1 MIRIL
6 DLYIIKKFLMT
17 FLMMF
22 LLFIPIGILVDI
34 SEKIDKFKEHEL
46 SFTEIIEYYSDF
58 VWYYGYFLF
67 PIFVFLSVIWFTSKL
82 SSNSEITAI
91 LSSGISFNRFLKP
104 YIISASIIF
113 IFSVISGMFIVPEK
127 NKSFNEFQYKYLSKN
142 KKDRNLSN
150 LYKQISENEYI
161 YVSSFN
167 PTRSQAYNFSHELF
181 NENKLLE
188 KITARNIRWIE
199 NDSIY
204 RLTDFFKRTFN
215 DDLEII
221 ESRRIYDT
229 IFNFNINDLSSLKY
243 QAKALNFF
251 ELNDF
256 IKEERASGSP
266 LLNDHLLE
274 RNRRLSIPFSVIVLT
289 LLAVSVSSFKRRGG
303 IGLNLAVGISI
314 AFIFI
319 FFDKFF
325 SVLVI
330 KSDLNAALGAW
341 APNFVFLL
349 ITIQIMKIA
358 KK

>member
-1 MIRIL
+1 MKIL
-6 DLYIIKKFLMT
+6 DKYIIKKFLLT

-46 SFTEIIEYYSDF
+46 SLVEILEYYSDF

-82 SSNSEITAI
+82 SNNSEITAI

-104 YIISASIIF
+104 YLISATIILLISAF
-113 IFSVISGMFIVPEK
+113 SGMFIVPEK

-150 LYKQISENEYI
+150 LYKQIADNEYI
-161 YVSSFN
+161 YVSSYN
-167 PTRSQAYNFSHELF
+167 PTRNQAYNFSHELF
-181 NENKLLE
+181 DQNKLIE
-188 KITARNIRWIE
+188 KISARNIRWVDE
-199 NDSIY
+199 DSVF
-204 RLTDFFKRTFN
+204 RLTDFFKRSFVN
-215 DDLEII
+215 ESEII

-229 IFNFNINDLSSLKY
+229 LFNFNIEDLSSLKY
-243 QAKALNFF
+243 QAKALSFF
-251 ELNDF
+251 ELNKF
-256 IKEERASGSP
+256 INEEKASGSP
-266 LLNDHLLE
+266 LLNNHLLE
-274 RNRRLSIPFSVIVLT
+274 RNRRLSIPFSVLILT
-289 LLAVSVSSFKRRGG
+289 LLAVSVSSFRKRGG
-303 IGLNLAVGISI
+303 IGINLAFGISL

-330 KSDLNAALGAW
+330 KSDLNAFVGAW
-341 APNFVFLL
+341 APNFVFLIVTL
-349 ITIQIMKIA
+349 QIMRMA

>member
-1 MIRIL
+1 MRIL
-6 DLYIIKKFLMT
+6 DFYIIKKFLLT

-22 LLFIPIGILVDI
+22 ILFIPIGILVDI

-46 SFTEIIEYYSDF
+46 SFTQILDYYSDF

-91 LSSGISFNRFLKP
+91 LSSGISFNRFLRP
-104 YIISASIIF
+104 YIISALIIF
-113 IFSVISGMFIVPEK
+113 LFSAFSGMFIVPEK
-127 NKSFNEFQYKYLSKN
+127 NKSFNEFQFKYLSKN
-142 KKDRNLSN
+142 KKDRDLSN

-161 YVSSFN
+161 YVSSYN
-167 PTRSQAYNFSHELF
+167 PTRSQAYNFSYELF

-199 NDSIY
+199 DDSIF

-215 DDLEII
+215 EELEII

-229 IFNFNINDLSSLKY
+229 IFNFNIDDLSSLKY

-251 ELNDF
+251 ELNEF
-256 IKEERASGSP
+256 IDEERASGSP

-274 RNRRLSIPFSVIVLT
+274 KNRRFSIPFSVIILT

-303 IGLNLAVGISI
+303 IGINLAFGISL

-325 SVLVI
+325 SVLVV
-330 KSDLNAALGAW
+330 KTDLNAMLGAW

-349 ITIQIMKIA
+349 ITMQIMKMA

>member
-1 MIRIL
+1 MRIL
-6 DLYIIKKFLMT
+6 DVYIIKKFLLT

-46 SFTEIIEYYSDF
+46 SFTQILDYYSDF

-91 LSSGISFNRFLKP
+91 LSSGISFNRFLRP
-104 YIISASIIF
+104 YVISALIIF
-113 IFSVISGMFIVPEK
+113 LFSAFSGMFIVPEK
-127 NKSFNEFQYKYLSKN
+127 NKSFNEFQFKYLSKN

-161 YVSSFN
+161 YVSSYN
-167 PTRSQAYNFSHELF
+167 PTRSQAYNFSYELF
-181 NENKLLE
+181 NENKLLK

-199 NDSIY
+199 DDSIF
-204 RLTDFFKRTFN
+204 RLTDFFKRTYN
-215 DDLEII
+215 EELEII

-229 IFNFNINDLSSLKY
+229 IFNFKIDDLSSLKY

-256 IKEERASGSP
+256 INEERASGSP

-274 RNRRLSIPFSVIVLT
+274 KNRRFSIPFSVIILT

-303 IGLNLAVGISI
+303 IGINLAFGISL

-325 SVLVI
+325 SVLVV
-330 KSDLNAALGAW
+330 KTDLNAMLGAW

-349 ITIQIMKIA
+349 ITMQIMKIA

>member
-1 MIRIL
+1 MRIL
-6 DLYIIKKFLMT
+6 DVYIIKKFLLT

-46 SFTEIIEYYSDF
+46 SFTQILDYYSDF

-91 LSSGISFNRFLKP
+91 LSSGISFNRFLRP
-104 YIISASIIF
+104 YIISALIIF
-113 IFSVISGMFIVPEK
+113 LFSAFSGMFIVPEK
-127 NKSFNEFQYKYLSKN
+127 NKSFNEFQFKYLSKN

-161 YVSSFN
+161 YVSSYN
-167 PTRSQAYNFSHELF
+167 PTRSQAYNFSYELF
-181 NENKLLE
+181 NKNKLLE

-199 NDSIY
+199 DDSIF
-204 RLTDFFKRTFN
+204 RLTDFFKRTYN
-215 DDLEII
+215 EELEII

-229 IFNFNINDLSSLKY
+229 IFNFNIDDLSSLKY

-256 IKEERASGSP
+256 IDEERASGSP

-274 RNRRLSIPFSVIVLT
+274 KNRRFSIPFSVIILT

-303 IGLNLAVGISI
+303 IGINLAFGISL

-325 SVLVI
+325 SVLVV
-330 KSDLNAALGAW
+330 KTDLNAMLGAW

-349 ITIQIMKIA
+349 ITMQIMKIA

>member
-1 MIRIL
+1 MKIL
-6 DLYIIKKFLMT
+6 DVYILKKFLLT

-46 SFTEIIEYYSDF
+46 SFTQILDYYSDF

-91 LSSGISFNRFLKP
+91 LSSGISFNRFLRP
-104 YIISASIIF
+104 YIISALIIF
-113 IFSVISGMFIVPEK
+113 LFSAFSGMFIVPEK
-127 NKSFNEFQYKYLSKN
+127 NKSFNEFQFKYLSKN
-142 KKDRNLSN
+142 KKDRDLSN

-161 YVSSFN
+161 YVSSYN
-167 PTRSQAYNFSHELF
+167 PTRSQAYNFSYELF

-199 NDSIY
+199 DDSIF
-204 RLTDFFKRTFN
+204 RLTDFFKRKFN
-215 DDLEII
+215 QELEII

-229 IFNFNINDLSSLKY
+229 IFNFNIDDLSSLNY

-256 IKEERASGSP
+256 IDEERASGSP

-274 RNRRLSIPFSVIVLT
+274 KNRRFSIPFSVIILT

-303 IGLNLAVGISI
+303 IGINLAFGISL

-325 SVLVI
+325 SVLVV
-330 KSDLNAALGAW
+330 KTDLNAMLGAW

-349 ITIQIMKIA
+349 ITMQIMKMA

>member
-1 MIRIL
+1 MKIL
-6 DLYIIKKFLMT
+6 DVYIIKKFLLT

-46 SFTEIIEYYSDF
+46 SFTQILDYYSDF

-91 LSSGISFNRFLKP
+91 LSSGISFNRFLRP
-104 YIISASIIF
+104 YIISALIIF
-113 IFSVISGMFIVPEK
+113 LFSAFSGMFIVPEK
-127 NKSFNEFQYKYLSKN
+127 NKSFNEFQFKYLSKN

-161 YVSSFN
+161 YVSSYN
-167 PTRSQAYNFSHELF
+167 PTRSQAYNFSYELF
-181 NENKLLE
+181 NENKLLK

-199 NDSIY
+199 DDSIF
-204 RLTDFFKRTFN
+204 RLTDFFKRTYN
-215 DDLEII
+215 EELEII

-229 IFNFNINDLSSLKY
+229 IFNFKIDDLSSLKY

-256 IKEERASGSP
+256 IIEERASGSP

-274 RNRRLSIPFSVIVLT
+274 KNRRFSIPFSVIILT

-303 IGLNLAVGISI
+303 IGINLAFGISL

-325 SVLVI
+325 SVLVV
-330 KSDLNAALGAW
+330 KTDLNAMLGAW

-349 ITIQIMKIA
+349 ITMQIMKIA

>member
-1 MIRIL
+1 MKIL
-6 DLYIIKKFLMT
+6 DVYILKKFLLT

-46 SFTEIIEYYSDF
+46 SFTQILDYYSDF

-91 LSSGISFNRFLKP
+91 LSSGISFNRFLRP
-104 YIISASIIF
+104 YIISALIIF
-113 IFSVISGMFIVPEK
+113 LFSAFSGMFIVPEK
-127 NKSFNEFQYKYLSKN
+127 NKSFNEFQFKYLSKN
-142 KKDRNLSN
+142 KKDRDLSN
-150 LYKQISENEYI
+150 LYKQISDNEYI
-161 YVSSFN
+161 YVSSYN
-167 PTRSQAYNFSHELF
+167 PTRSQAYNFSYELF

-188 KITARNIRWIE
+188 RITARNIRWIE
-199 NDSIY
+199 NDSIF

-215 DDLEII
+215 DELEII

-229 IFNFNINDLSSLKY
+229 IFNFNIDDLSSLNY

-256 IKEERASGSP
+256 IDDERASGSP

-274 RNRRLSIPFSVIVLT
+274 KNRRFSIPFSVIILT

-303 IGLNLAVGISI
+303 IGINLAFGISL

-325 SVLVI
+325 SVLVV
-330 KSDLNAALGAW
+330 KTDLNAMIGAW
-341 APNFVFLL
+341 APNFVFFL
-349 ITIQIMKIA
+349 ITMQIMKMA

>member
-1 MIRIL
+1 MSQKRIKAL
-6 DLYIIKKFLMT
+6 MNFNISISVKIKR
-17 FLMMF
+17 
-22 LLFIPIGILVDI
+22 I
-34 SEKIDKFKEHEL
+34 
-46 SFTEIIEYYSDF
+46 EI
-58 VWYYGYFLF
+58 
-67 PIFVFLSVIWFTSKL
+67 
-82 SSNSEITAI
+82 
-91 LSSGISFNRFLKP
+91 
-104 YIISASIIF
+104 
-113 IFSVISGMFIVPEK
+113 
-127 NKSFNEFQYKYLSKN
+127 
-142 KKDRNLSN
+142 LSN

-221 ESRRIYDT
+221 ESRRIYDA

-274 RNRRLSIPFSVIVLT
+274 RNRRLSIPFSVIILT
-289 LLAVSVSSFKRRGG
+289 LLAVSVSSFKRRE
-303 IGLNLAVGISI
+303 AVL
-314 AFIFI
+314 
-319 FFDKFF
+319 D
-325 SVLVI
+325 
-330 KSDLNAALGAW
+330 
-341 APNFVFLL
+341 
-349 ITIQIMKIA
+349 
-358 KK
+358 

>member
-1 MIRIL
+1 MRIL
-6 DLYIIKKFLMT
+6 DIYIIKKFLLT

-46 SFTEIIEYYSDF
+46 SFTQILDYYSDF

-91 LSSGISFNRFLKP
+91 LSSGISFNRFLRP
-104 YIISASIIF
+104 YIISGLIIF
-113 IFSVISGMFIVPEK
+113 LFSVFTGMFIVPEK

-161 YVSSFN
+161 YVSSYN
-167 PTRSQAYNFSHELF
+167 PTRNQAYNFSHELF

-199 NDSIY
+199 DDSIY

-215 DDLEII
+215 EELEII

-256 IKEERASGSP
+256 IDEERASGSP

-274 RNRRLSIPFSVIVLT
+274 KNRRFSIPFSVIILT

-303 IGLNLAVGISI
+303 IGVNLAFGISL

-325 SVLVI
+325 SVLVV
-330 KSDLNAALGAW
+330 KTDLNAMLGAW
-341 APNFVFLL
+341 SPNFVFLL
-349 ITIQIMKIA
+349 ITMQIMKMA

>member
-1 MIRIL
+1 MRIL
-6 DLYIIKKFLMT
+6 DVYIIKKFLLT

-46 SFTEIIEYYSDF
+46 SFTQILDYYSDF

-91 LSSGISFNRFLKP
+91 LSSGISFNRFLRP
-104 YIISASIIF
+104 YIISALIIF
-113 IFSVISGMFIVPEK
+113 LFSAFSGMFIVPEK
-127 NKSFNEFQYKYLSKN
+127 NKSFNEFQFKYLSKN
-142 KKDRNLSN
+142 KKDRDLSN

-161 YVSSFN
+161 YVSSYN
-167 PTRSQAYNFSHELF
+167 PTRSQAYNFSYELF

-199 NDSIY
+199 DDSIF
-204 RLTDFFKRTFN
+204 RLTDFFKRKFN
-215 DDLEII
+215 EELEII

-229 IFNFNINDLSSLKY
+229 IFNFNIDDLSSLKY

-256 IKEERASGSP
+256 INEERASGSP

-274 RNRRLSIPFSVIVLT
+274 KNRRFSIPFSVIILT

-303 IGLNLAVGISI
+303 IGINLAFGISL

-325 SVLVI
+325 SVLVV
-330 KSDLNAALGAW
+330 KTDLNALLGAW

-349 ITIQIMKIA
+349 ITMQIMKMA

>member
-1 MIRIL
+1 MKIL
-6 DLYIIKKFLMT
+6 DLYIMKKFLLT

-22 LLFIPIGILVDI
+22 LLFIPIGILVDV
-34 SEKIDKFKEHEL
+34 SEKVDKFKEHEL
-46 SFTEIIEYYSDF
+46 SFYQILDYYSDF

-91 LSSGISFNRFLKP
+91 LSSGISFNRFLRP
-104 YIISASIIF
+104 FIISATIIF
-113 IFSVISGMFIVPEK
+113 LVSAFSGMFIVPEK

-150 LYKQISENEYI
+150 LYKQISDDEYI
-161 YVSSFN
+161 YVSSYN
-167 PTRSQAYNFSHELF
+167 PTRNQAYNFSHELF
-181 NENKLLE
+181 NDNKLIE
-188 KITARNIRWIE
+188 KITSRNIRWVE
-199 NDSIY
+199 EDSVF
-204 RLTDFFKRTFN
+204 RLTDYFKRSYIN
-215 DDLEII
+215 NNELI

-229 IFNFNINDLSSLKY
+229 LFNFNMGDLSSLKY

-251 ELNDF
+251 DLNKF
-256 IKEERASGSP
+256 IDDERASGSP

-274 RNRRLSIPFSVIVLT
+274 RNRRLSIPFSVLILT

-303 IGLNLAVGISI
+303 IGLNLAFGIAL
-314 AFIFI
+314 AFVFI
-319 FFDKFF
+319 FFDKLF
-325 SVLVI
+325 SVLVV
-330 KSDLNAALGAW
+330 KSDFNAAIGAW

-349 ITIQIMKIA
+349 ITLQIMKIA

>member
-1 MIRIL
+1 MRIL
-6 DLYIIKKFLMT
+6 DVYIIKKFLLT

-46 SFTEIIEYYSDF
+46 SFTQILDYYSDF

-91 LSSGISFNRFLKP
+91 LSSGISFNRFLRP
-104 YIISASIIF
+104 YIISALVIF
-113 IFSVISGMFIVPEK
+113 LFSAFSGMFIVPEK
-127 NKSFNEFQYKYLSKN
+127 NKSFNEFQFKYLSKN

-161 YVSSFN
+161 YVSSYN
-167 PTRSQAYNFSHELF
+167 PTRSQAYNFSYELF
-181 NENKLLE
+181 NENKLLK

-199 NDSIY
+199 DDSIF
-204 RLTDFFKRTFN
+204 RLTDFFKRTYN
-215 DDLEII
+215 EELEII

-229 IFNFNINDLSSLKY
+229 IFNFKIDDLSSLKY

-256 IKEERASGSP
+256 INEERASGSP

-274 RNRRLSIPFSVIVLT
+274 KNRRFSIPFSVIILT

-303 IGLNLAVGISI
+303 IGINLAFGISL

-325 SVLVI
+325 SVLVV
-330 KSDLNAALGAW
+330 KTDLNAMLGAW

-349 ITIQIMKIA
+349 ITMQIMKIA

>member
-1 MIRIL
+1 MKIL
-6 DLYIIKKFLMT
+6 DLYIMKKFLLT

-22 LLFIPIGILVDI
+22 LLFIPIGILVDV
-34 SEKIDKFKEHEL
+34 SEKVDKFKEHEL
-46 SFTEIIEYYSDF
+46 SFYQILDYYSDF

-91 LSSGISFNRFLKP
+91 LSSGISFNRFLRP
-104 YIISASIIF
+104 FIISATIIF
-113 IFSVISGMFIVPEK
+113 LVSAFSGMFIVPEK

-150 LYKQISENEYI
+150 LYKQISDDEYI
-161 YVSSFN
+161 YVSSYN
-167 PTRSQAYNFSHELF
+167 PTRNQAYNFSHELF
-181 NENKLLE
+181 NDNKLIE
-188 KITARNIRWIE
+188 KITSRNIRWVE
-199 NDSIY
+199 EDSVF
-204 RLTDFFKRTFN
+204 RLTDYFKRSYIN
-215 DDLEII
+215 NNELI

-229 IFNFNINDLSSLKY
+229 LFNFNMGDLSSLKY

-251 ELNDF
+251 DLNKF
-256 IKEERASGSP
+256 IDDEMASGSP

-274 RNRRLSIPFSVIVLT
+274 RNRRLSIPFSVLILT

-303 IGLNLAVGISI
+303 IGLNLAFGIAL
-314 AFIFI
+314 AFVFI
-319 FFDKFF
+319 FFDKLF
-325 SVLVI
+325 SVLVV
-330 KSDLNAALGAW
+330 KSDFNAAIGAW

-349 ITIQIMKIA
+349 ITLQIMKIA

>member
-1 MIRIL
+1 MR
-6 DLYIIKKFLMT
+6 FLI
-17 FLMMF
+17 MF
-22 LLFIPIGILVDI
+22 LLFIQIGILVDI
-34 SEKIDKFKEHEL
+34 SEKIDKFKENEL
-46 SFTEIIEYYSDF
+46 SFTQILDYYSDF

-91 LSSGISFNRFLKP
+91 LSSGISFNRFLRP
-104 YIISASIIF
+104 YIISALIIF
-113 IFSVISGMFIVPEK
+113 LFSAFSGMFIVPEK
-127 NKSFNEFQYKYLSKN
+127 NKSFNEFQFKYLSKN

-161 YVSSFN
+161 YVSSYN
-167 PTRSQAYNFSHELF
+167 PTRSQAYNFSYELF
-181 NENKLLE
+181 NENKLLK

-199 NDSIY
+199 DDSIF
-204 RLTDFFKRTFN
+204 RLTDFFKRTYN
-215 DDLEII
+215 EELEII

-229 IFNFNINDLSSLKY
+229 IFNFKIDDLSSLKY

-256 IKEERASGSP
+256 INEERASGSP

-274 RNRRLSIPFSVIVLT
+274 KNRRFSIPFSVIILT

-303 IGLNLAVGISI
+303 IGINLAFGISL

-325 SVLVI
+325 SVLVV
-330 KSDLNAALGAW
+330 KTDLNAMLGAW

-349 ITIQIMKIA
+349 ITMQIMKIA

>member
-1 MIRIL
+1 MKIL
-6 DLYIIKKFLMT
+6 DLYIIKKFLLT

-22 LLFIPIGILVDI
+22 ILFIPIGILVDV
-34 SEKIDKFKEHEL
+34 SEKVDKFKEHEL
-46 SFTEIIEYYSDF
+46 SFYQILDYYLDF

-91 LSSGISFNRFLKP
+91 LSSGISFNRFLRP
-104 YIISASIIF
+104 FIISATIIF
-113 IFSVISGMFIVPEK
+113 LVSAFSGMFIVPEK

-150 LYKQISENEYI
+150 LYKQISDDEYI
-161 YVSSFN
+161 YVSSYN
-167 PTRSQAYNFSHELF
+167 PTRNQAYNFSHELF
-181 NENKLLE
+181 NDNKLIE
-188 KITARNIRWIE
+188 KISSRNIRWVE
-199 NDSIY
+199 EDSIF
-204 RLTDFFKRTFN
+204 RLTDYFKRSYIN
-215 DDLEII
+215 NNELI

-229 IFNFNINDLSSLKY
+229 LFNFNMSDLSSLKY

-251 ELNDF
+251 DLNKF
-256 IKEERASGSP
+256 IDEERASGSP

-274 RNRRLSIPFSVIVLT
+274 RNRRLSIPFSVLILT

-303 IGLNLAVGISI
+303 IGLNLAFGIAL

-319 FFDKFF
+319 FFDKLF

-330 KSDLNAALGAW
+330 KSDFNAAIGAW

-349 ITIQIMKIA
+349 ITLQIMKIA

>member
-1 MIRIL
+1 MRIL
-6 DLYIIKKFLMT
+6 DVYIIKKFLLT

-46 SFTEIIEYYSDF
+46 SFTQILDYYSDF

-91 LSSGISFNRFLKP
+91 LSSGISFNRFLRP
-104 YIISASIIF
+104 YIISALIIF
-113 IFSVISGMFIVPEK
+113 LFSAFSGMFIVPKK
-127 NKSFNEFQYKYLSKN
+127 NKSFNEFQFKYLSKN
-142 KKDRNLSN
+142 KKDRDLSN

-161 YVSSFN
+161 YVSSYN
-167 PTRSQAYNFSHELF
+167 PTRSQAYNFSYELF

-199 NDSIY
+199 DDSIF
-204 RLTDFFKRTFN
+204 RLTDFFKRKFN
-215 DDLEII
+215 EELEII

-229 IFNFNINDLSSLKY
+229 IFNFNIDDLSSLKY

-256 IKEERASGSP
+256 IDEERASGSP

-274 RNRRLSIPFSVIVLT
+274 KNRRFSIPFSVIILT

-303 IGLNLAVGISI
+303 IGINLAFGISL

-325 SVLVI
+325 SVLVV
-330 KSDLNAALGAW
+330 KTDLNAMLGAW

-349 ITIQIMKIA
+349 ITMQIMKMA

>member
-1 MIRIL
+1 MKIL
-6 DLYIIKKFLMT
+6 DLYIIKKFLLT

-22 LLFIPIGILVDI
+22 LLFIPIGILVDV
-34 SEKIDKFKEHEL
+34 SEKVDKFKEHEL
-46 SFTEIIEYYSDF
+46 SFYQILDYYLDF

-91 LSSGISFNRFLKP
+91 LSSGISFNRFLRP
-104 YIISASIIF
+104 FIISATIIF
-113 IFSVISGMFIVPEK
+113 LVSAFSGMFIVPEK

-150 LYKQISENEYI
+150 LYKQISDDEYI
-161 YVSSFN
+161 YVSSYN
-167 PTRSQAYNFSHELF
+167 PTRNQAYNFSHELF
-181 NENKLLE
+181 NDNKLIE
-188 KITARNIRWIE
+188 KITSRNIRWVE
-199 NDSIY
+199 EDSIF
-204 RLTDFFKRTFN
+204 RLTDYFKRSYIN
-215 DDLEII
+215 NNELI

-229 IFNFNINDLSSLKY
+229 LFNFNMSDLSSLKY

-251 ELNDF
+251 DLNKF
-256 IKEERASGSP
+256 IDEERASGSP

-274 RNRRLSIPFSVIVLT
+274 RNRRLSIPFSVLILT

-303 IGLNLAVGISI
+303 IGLNLAFGIAL

-319 FFDKFF
+319 FFDKLF

-330 KSDLNAALGAW
+330 KSDFNAAIGAW

-349 ITIQIMKIA
+349 ITLQIMKIA

>member
-1 MIRIL
+1 MKIL
-6 DLYIIKKFLMT
+6 DVYIIKKFLLT

-46 SFTEIIEYYSDF
+46 SFTQILDYYSDF

-91 LSSGISFNRFLKP
+91 LSSGISFNRFLRP
-104 YIISASIIF
+104 YIISALIIF
-113 IFSVISGMFIVPEK
+113 LFSAFSGMFIVPEK
-127 NKSFNEFQYKYLSKN
+127 NKSFNEFQFKYLSKN

-161 YVSSFN
+161 SVSSYN
-167 PTRSQAYNFSHELF
+167 PTRSQAYNFSYELF
-181 NENKLLE
+181 NENKLLK

-199 NDSIY
+199 DDSIF
-204 RLTDFFKRTFN
+204 RLTDFFKRTYN
-215 DDLEII
+215 EELEII

-229 IFNFNINDLSSLKY
+229 IFNFKIDDLSSLKY

-256 IKEERASGSP
+256 INEERASGSP

-274 RNRRLSIPFSVIVLT
+274 KNRRFSIPFSVIILT

-303 IGLNLAVGISI
+303 IGINLAFGISL

-325 SVLVI
+325 SVLVV
-330 KSDLNAALGAW
+330 KTDLNAMLGAW

-349 ITIQIMKIA
+349 ITMQIMKIA

>member
-1 MIRIL
+1 MKIL
-6 DLYIIKKFLMT
+6 DLYIIKKFLLT

-22 LLFIPIGILVDI
+22 LLFIPIGILVDV
-34 SEKIDKFKEHEL
+34 SEKVDKFKEHEL
-46 SFTEIIEYYSDF
+46 SFYQILDYYSDF

-91 LSSGISFNRFLKP
+91 LSSGISFNRFLRP
-104 YIISASIIF
+104 FIISATIIF
-113 IFSVISGMFIVPEK
+113 LVSAFSGMFIVPEK

-150 LYKQISENEYI
+150 LYKQISDDEYI
-161 YVSSFN
+161 YVSSYN
-167 PTRSQAYNFSHELF
+167 PTRNQAYNFSYELF
-181 NENKLLE
+181 NDNKLIE
-188 KITARNIRWIE
+188 KITSRNIRWVE
-199 NDSIY
+199 EDSVY
-204 RLTDFFKRTFN
+204 RLTDYFKRSYVKN
-215 DDLEII
+215 NELI

-229 IFNFNINDLSSLKY
+229 LFNFNMSDLSSLKY

-251 ELNDF
+251 DLNKF
-256 IKEERASGSP
+256 IDEERSSGSP

-274 RNRRLSIPFSVIVLT
+274 RNRRLSIPFSVLILT

-303 IGLNLAVGISI
+303 IGLNLAFGIAL
-314 AFIFI
+314 AFVFI
-319 FFDKFF
+319 FFDKLF

-330 KSDLNAALGAW
+330 KSDFNAAIGAW

-349 ITIQIMKIA
+349 ITLQIMKIA

>member
-1 MIRIL
+1 MRIL
-6 DLYIIKKFLMT
+6 DIYIIKKFLLT

-46 SFTEIIEYYSDF
+46 SFTQILDYYSDF

-91 LSSGISFNRFLKP
+91 LSSGISFNRFLRP
-104 YIISASIIF
+104 YVISALIIF
-113 IFSVISGMFIVPEK
+113 LFSAFSGMFIVPEK
-127 NKSFNEFQYKYLSKN
+127 NKSFNEFQFKYLSKN
-142 KKDRNLSN
+142 KKDRDLSN

-161 YVSSFN
+161 YVSSYN
-167 PTRSQAYNFSHELF
+167 PTRSQAYNFSYELF

-199 NDSIY
+199 DDSIF
-204 RLTDFFKRTFN
+204 RLTDFFKRKFN
-215 DDLEII
+215 EELEII

-229 IFNFNINDLSSLKY
+229 IFNFNIDDLSSLKY

-256 IKEERASGSP
+256 INEERASGSP

-274 RNRRLSIPFSVIVLT
+274 KNRRFSIPFSVIILT

-303 IGLNLAVGISI
+303 IGINLAFGISL

-325 SVLVI
+325 SVLVV
-330 KSDLNAALGAW
+330 KTDLNAMLGAW

-349 ITIQIMKIA
+349 ITMQIMKMA

>member
-1 MIRIL
+1 M
-6 DLYIIKKFLMT
+6 
-17 FLMMF
+17 
-22 LLFIPIGILVDI
+22 
-34 SEKIDKFKEHEL
+34 
-46 SFTEIIEYYSDF
+46 
-58 VWYYGYFLF
+58 
-67 PIFVFLSVIWFTSKL
+67 
-82 SSNSEITAI
+82 N
-91 LSSGISFNRFLKP
+91 
-104 YIISASIIF
+104 
-113 IFSVISGMFIVPEK
+113 
-127 NKSFNEFQYKYLSKN
+127 FQ
-142 KKDRNLSN
+142 
-150 LYKQISENEYI
+150 
-161 YVSSFN
+161 
-167 PTRSQAYNFSHELF
+167 
-181 NENKLLE
+181 
-188 KITARNIRWIE
+188 
-199 NDSIY
+199 
-204 RLTDFFKRTFN
+204 DFFKRTFN

-274 RNRRLSIPFSVIVLT
+274 RNRRLSIPFSVIILT

-303 IGLNLAVGISI
+303 IGLNLAFGISL

>member
-1 MIRIL
+1 MKIL
-6 DLYIIKKFLMT
+6 DVYILKKFLLT

-46 SFTEIIEYYSDF
+46 SFTQILDYYSDF

-82 SSNSEITAI
+82 SSNSEIAAI
-91 LSSGISFNRFLKP
+91 LSSGISFNRFLRP
-104 YIISASIIF
+104 YIISALIIF
-113 IFSVISGMFIVPEK
+113 LFSAFSGMFIVPEK
-127 NKSFNEFQYKYLSKN
+127 NKSFNEFQFKYLSKN
-142 KKDRNLSN
+142 KKDRDLSN

-161 YVSSFN
+161 YVSSYN
-167 PTRSQAYNFSHELF
+167 PTRSQAYNFSYELF

-199 NDSIY
+199 NDSIF
-204 RLTDFFKRTFN
+204 RLTDFFKRKFN
-215 DDLEII
+215 DELEII

-229 IFNFNINDLSSLKY
+229 IFNFNIDDLSSLNY
-243 QAKALNFF
+243 QAKTLNFF

-256 IKEERASGSP
+256 IDEERASGSP

-274 RNRRLSIPFSVIVLT
+274 KNRRFSIPFSVIILT

-303 IGLNLAVGISI
+303 IGINLAFGISL

-325 SVLVI
+325 SVLVV
-330 KSDLNAALGAW
+330 KTDLDAMIGAW
-341 APNFVFLL
+341 APNFVFFL
-349 ITIQIMKIA
+349 ITMQIMKMA

>member
-1 MIRIL
+1 MRIL
-6 DLYIIKKFLMT
+6 DVYILKKFLLT

-46 SFTEIIEYYSDF
+46 SFTQILDYYSDF

-91 LSSGISFNRFLKP
+91 LSSGISFNRFLRP
-104 YIISASIIF
+104 YIISALIIF
-113 IFSVISGMFIVPEK
+113 LFSAFSGMFIVPEK
-127 NKSFNEFQYKYLSKN
+127 NKSFNEFQFKYLSKN
-142 KKDRNLSN
+142 KKDRDLSN

-161 YVSSFN
+161 YVSSYN
-167 PTRSQAYNFSHELF
+167 PTRSQAYNFSYELF
-181 NENKLLE
+181 NENKLLK

-199 NDSIY
+199 DDGIF
-204 RLTDFFKRTFN
+204 RLTDFFKRTYN
-215 DDLEII
+215 EELEII

-229 IFNFNINDLSSLKY
+229 IFDFKIDDLSSLKY

-256 IKEERASGSP
+256 INEERASGSP

-274 RNRRLSIPFSVIVLT
+274 KNRRFSIPFSVIILT

-303 IGLNLAVGISI
+303 IGINLAFGISL

-325 SVLVI
+325 SVLVV
-330 KSDLNAALGAW
+330 KTDLNAMLGAW

-349 ITIQIMKIA
+349 ITMQIMKMA

>member
-1 MIRIL
+1 MRIL
-6 DLYIIKKFLMT
+6 DVYIIKKFLLT

-46 SFTEIIEYYSDF
+46 SFTQILDYYSDF

-82 SSNSEITAI
+82 SNNSEITAI
-91 LSSGISFNRFLKP
+91 LSSGISFNRFLRP
-104 YIISASIIF
+104 YIISALIIF
-113 IFSVISGMFIVPEK
+113 LFSAFSGMFIVPEK
-127 NKSFNEFQYKYLSKN
+127 NKSFNEFQFKYLSKN
-142 KKDRNLSN
+142 KKDRDLSN

-161 YVSSFN
+161 YVSSYN
-167 PTRSQAYNFSHELF
+167 PTRSQAYNFSYELF

-199 NDSIY
+199 DDSIF
-204 RLTDFFKRTFN
+204 RLTDFFKRKFN
-215 DDLEII
+215 EELEII

-229 IFNFNINDLSSLKY
+229 IFNFNIDDLSSLKY

-256 IKEERASGSP
+256 IDEERASGSP

-274 RNRRLSIPFSVIVLT
+274 KNRRFSIPFSVIILT

-303 IGLNLAVGISI
+303 IGINLAFGISL

-325 SVLVI
+325 SVLVV
-330 KSDLNAALGAW
+330 KTDLNAMLGAW

-349 ITIQIMKIA
+349 ITMQIMKMA

>member
-1 MIRIL
+1 MRIL
-6 DLYIIKKFLMT
+6 DVYILKKFLIT

-46 SFTEIIEYYSDF
+46 SFTQILDYYSDF

-91 LSSGISFNRFLKP
+91 LSSGISFNRFLRP
-104 YIISASIIF
+104 YIISALIIF
-113 IFSVISGMFIVPEK
+113 LFSAFSGMFIVPEK
-127 NKSFNEFQYKYLSKN
+127 NKSFNEFQFKYLSKN

-161 YVSSFN
+161 YVSSYN
-167 PTRSQAYNFSHELF
+167 PTRSQAYNFSYELF
-181 NENKLLE
+181 NENKLLK

-199 NDSIY
+199 DDSIF
-204 RLTDFFKRTFN
+204 RLTDFFKRTYN
-215 DDLEII
+215 EELEII

-229 IFNFNINDLSSLKY
+229 IFNFKIDDLSSLKY

-256 IKEERASGSP
+256 INEERASGSP

-274 RNRRLSIPFSVIVLT
+274 KNRRFSIPFSVIILT

-303 IGLNLAVGISI
+303 IGINLAFGISL

-325 SVLVI
+325 SVLVV
-330 KSDLNAALGAW
+330 KTDLNAMLGAW

-349 ITIQIMKIA
+349 ITMQIMKIA

>member
-1 MIRIL
+1 MRIL
-6 DLYIIKKFLMT
+6 DFYIIKKFLLT

-46 SFTEIIEYYSDF
+46 SFTQILDYYSDF

-91 LSSGISFNRFLKP
+91 LSSGISFNRFLRP
-104 YIISASIIF
+104 YIISALIIF
-113 IFSVISGMFIVPEK
+113 LFSAFSGMFIVPEK
-127 NKSFNEFQYKYLSKN
+127 NKSFNEFQFKYLSKN
-142 KKDRNLSN
+142 KKDRDLSN

-161 YVSSFN
+161 YVSSYN
-167 PTRSQAYNFSHELF
+167 PTRSQAYNFSYELF

-188 KITARNIRWIE
+188 KINARNIRWIE
-199 NDSIY
+199 DDSIF
-204 RLTDFFKRTFN
+204 RLTDFFKRKFN
-215 DDLEII
+215 EELEII

-229 IFNFNINDLSSLKY
+229 IFNFNIDDLSSLKY

-256 IKEERASGSP
+256 INEERASGSP

-274 RNRRLSIPFSVIVLT
+274 KNRRFSIPFSVIILT

-303 IGLNLAVGISI
+303 IGINLAFGISL

-325 SVLVI
+325 SVLVV
-330 KSDLNAALGAW
+330 KTDLNAMLGAW
-341 APNFVFLL
+341 APNFVFLI
-349 ITIQIMKIA
+349 ITMQIMKLA

>member
-1 MIRIL
+1 MRIL
-6 DLYIIKKFLMT
+6 DVYIIKKFLLT

-46 SFTEIIEYYSDF
+46 SFTQILDYYSDF

-91 LSSGISFNRFLKP
+91 LSSGISFNRFLRP
-104 YIISASIIF
+104 YIISALIIF
-113 IFSVISGMFIVPEK
+113 LFSAFSGMFIVPEK
-127 NKSFNEFQYKYLSKN
+127 NKSFNEFQFKYLSKN

-161 YVSSFN
+161 YVSSYN
-167 PTRSQAYNFSHELF
+167 PTRSQAYNFSYELF

-199 NDSIY
+199 NDSIF

-215 DDLEII
+215 EELEII

-229 IFNFNINDLSSLKY
+229 IFNFNIDDLSSLKY

-256 IKEERASGSP
+256 INEERASGSP

-274 RNRRLSIPFSVIVLT
+274 KNRRFSIPFSVIILT

-303 IGLNLAVGISI
+303 IGINLAFGISL

-325 SVLVI
+325 SVLVV
-330 KSDLNAALGAW
+330 KTDLNAMLGAW

-349 ITIQIMKIA
+349 ITMQIMKIA

>member
-1 MIRIL
+1 MRIL
-6 DLYIIKKFLMT
+6 DVYIIKKFLLT

-46 SFTEIIEYYSDF
+46 SFTQILDYYSDF

-91 LSSGISFNRFLKP
+91 LSSGISFNRFLRP
-104 YIISASIIF
+104 YIISALIIF
-113 IFSVISGMFIVPEK
+113 LFSAFSGMFIVPEK
-127 NKSFNEFQYKYLSKN
+127 NKSFNEFQFKYLSKN

-161 YVSSFN
+161 YVSSYN
-167 PTRSQAYNFSHELF
+167 PTRSQAYNFSYELF
-181 NENKLLE
+181 NENKLLK

-199 NDSIY
+199 DDSIF
-204 RLTDFFKRTFN
+204 RLTDFFKRTYN
-215 DDLEII
+215 EELEII

-229 IFNFNINDLSSLKY
+229 IFNFKIDDLSSLKY

-256 IKEERASGSP
+256 INEERASGSP

-274 RNRRLSIPFSVIVLT
+274 KNRRFSIPFSVIILT

-303 IGLNLAVGISI
+303 IGINLAFGISL

-325 SVLVI
+325 SVLVV
-330 KSDLNAALGAW
+330 KTDLNAMLGAW
-341 APNFVFLL
+341 APNFVFFL
-349 ITIQIMKIA
+349 ITMQIMKMA

>member
-1 MIRIL
+1 MRIL
-6 DLYIIKKFLMT
+6 DVYIIKKFLST
-17 FLMMF
+17 FLIMF
-22 LLFIPIGILVDI
+22 LLFIPIGILVDV

-46 SFTEIIEYYSDF
+46 SFTQILDYYSDF

-91 LSSGISFNRFLKP
+91 LSSGISFNRFLRP
-104 YIISASIIF
+104 YIISGLIIF
-113 IFSVISGMFIVPEK
+113 LFSVFTGMFIVPEK

-161 YVSSFN
+161 YVSSYN
-167 PTRSQAYNFSHELF
+167 PTRNQAYNFSHELF

-199 NDSIY
+199 DDSIY

-215 DDLEII
+215 EELEII

-256 IKEERASGSP
+256 IDEERASGSP

-274 RNRRLSIPFSVIVLT
+274 KNRRFSIPFSVIILT

-303 IGLNLAVGISI
+303 IGVNLAFGISL

-330 KSDLNAALGAW
+330 KTDLNAMLGAW
-341 APNFVFLL
+341 SPNFVFLL
-349 ITIQIMKIA
+349 ITLRIMKIA